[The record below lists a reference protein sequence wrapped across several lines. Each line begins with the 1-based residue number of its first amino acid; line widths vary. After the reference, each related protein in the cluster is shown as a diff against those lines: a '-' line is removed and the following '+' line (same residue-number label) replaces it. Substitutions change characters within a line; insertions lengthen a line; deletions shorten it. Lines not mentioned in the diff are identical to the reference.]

1 MPSFPRWVLVAHP
14 ERVTIRKGKKTM
26 SKLATLKMF
35 ERMDADEHFETAK
48 KIASDNMASPN
59 YTCSTLLEDQHDHS
73 IKSYIIDLLIKENES
88 TFWSCKLA
96 IIEKE
101 QKQKKLNKA
110 NKILSEK
117 MNTVPLEYDEV
128 LQDEISEL
136 EGDIEL
142 ADRDITNYFYRMK
155 AIRKL
160 LKKLIRKKKK

>member
-1 MPSFPRWVLVAHP
+1 MPSFPSVGIGSPSWKSNH
-14 ERVTIRKGKKTM
+14 TKGKKTM

-35 ERMDADEHFETAK
+35 EKMDADEHFKTAK

-59 YTCSTLLEDQHDHS
+59 YTCSTLLEDEHDHS

-101 QKQKKLNKA
+101 QKQKKLINA
-110 NKILSEK
+110 NQILLEK
-117 MNTVPLEYDEV
+117 MYDYDQV
-128 LQDEISEL
+128 DPKDLVSEL
-136 EGDIEL
+136 KADIEL
-142 ADRDITNYFYRMK
+142 ADRDITNYFYRIK
-155 AIRKL
+155 AVRKL

>member
-1 MPSFPRWVLVAHP
+1 
-14 ERVTIRKGKKTM
+14 M

-35 ERMDADEHFETAK
+35 EKMDADEHFETAK

-101 QKQKKLNKA
+101 QKQKKHQVK
-110 NKILSEK
+110 KQKCI
-117 MNTVPLEYDEV
+117 TGVP
-128 LQDEISEL
+128 
-136 EGDIEL
+136 
-142 ADRDITNYFYRMK
+142 T
-155 AIRKL
+155 
-160 LKKLIRKKKK
+160 

>member
-1 MPSFPRWVLVAHP
+1 
-14 ERVTIRKGKKTM
+14 M

-35 ERMDADEHFETAK
+35 EKMDADEHFKTAK

-59 YTCSTLLEDQHDHS
+59 YTCSTLLEDEHDHS

-101 QKQKKLNKA
+101 QKQKKLINA
-110 NKILSEK
+110 NQILLEK
-117 MNTVPLEYDEV
+117 MYDYDQV
-128 LQDEISEL
+128 DPKDLVSEL
-136 EGDIEL
+136 KADIEL
-142 ADRDITNYFYRMK
+142 ADRDITNYFYRIK
-155 AIRKL
+155 AVRKL

>member
-35 ERMDADEHFETAK
+35 EKMDADEHFETAK

-101 QKQKKLNKA
+101 QKQKKLINA
-110 NKILSEK
+110 NKIL
-117 MNTVPLEYDEV
+117 LENMYDYDQV
-128 LQDEISEL
+128 DPKDLVSEL

-142 ADRDITNYFYRMK
+142 LDRDITNYYYRMK
-155 AIRKL
+155 AVRKL

>member
-1 MPSFPRWVLVAHP
+1 
-14 ERVTIRKGKKTM
+14 M

-48 KIASDNMASPN
+48 KIASKNMASPN
-59 YTCSTLLEDQHDHS
+59 YTCSTLFEEQHDYS

-101 QKQKKLNKA
+101 QKQKKLINA
-110 NKILSEK
+110 NQILLEK
-117 MNTVPLEYDEV
+117 MYDYDQV
-128 LQDEISEL
+128 DPKDLVSEL
-136 EGDIEL
+136 KADIEL
-142 ADRDITNYFYRMK
+142 ADRDITNYFYRIK
-155 AIRKL
+155 AVRKL

>member
-1 MPSFPRWVLVAHP
+1 
-14 ERVTIRKGKKTM
+14 M

-73 IKSYIIDLLIKENES
+73 IKSFIIDLLIKENES

-101 QKQKKLNKA
+101 QKQQKVFNLKNVSSEENLKL
-110 NKILSEK
+110 
-117 MNTVPLEYDEV
+117 D
-128 LQDEISEL
+128 ISNYLDLIGEL

-142 ADRDITNYFYRMK
+142 LDRDIKTYYSRMK
-155 AIRKL
+155 AINFQ
-160 LKKLIRKKKK
+160 LKKLVKK

>member
-1 MPSFPRWVLVAHP
+1 
-14 ERVTIRKGKKTM
+14 M

-35 ERMDADEHFETAK
+35 EKMDADKHFKTAK
-48 KIASDNMASPN
+48 KIASDNMASRN
-59 YTCSTLLEDQHDHS
+59 YTSSTLLEDQHDHS
-73 IKSYIIDLLIKENES
+73 IKSFIIDLLIKENES

-101 QKQKKLNKA
+101 QKQKKLINA

-142 ADRDITNYFYRMK
+142 LDRDITKYFYRMK
-155 AIRKL
+155 AVKNL
-160 LKKLIRKKKK
+160 LKQLVKK

>member
-1 MPSFPRWVLVAHP
+1 
-14 ERVTIRKGKKTM
+14 M

-73 IKSYIIDLLIKENES
+73 IKSFIIDLLIKENES

-101 QKQKKLNKA
+101 QKQQKVFNS
-110 NKILSEK
+110 NQILLEK
-117 MNTVPLEYDEV
+117 MYDYDQV
-128 LQDEISEL
+128 DPKDLVSEL
-136 EGDIEL
+136 KADIEL
-142 ADRDITNYFYRMK
+142 ADRDITNYFYRIK
-155 AIRKL
+155 AVRKL

>member
-1 MPSFPRWVLVAHP
+1 
-14 ERVTIRKGKKTM
+14 M

-73 IKSYIIDLLIKENES
+73 IKSFIIDLLIKENES

-101 QKQKKLNKA
+101 QKQKKLINA
-110 NKILSEK
+110 NQILLEK
-117 MNTVPLEYDEV
+117 MYDYEQV
-128 LQDEISEL
+128 DPKDLVSEL
-136 EGDIEL
+136 KADIEL
-142 ADRDITNYFYRMK
+142 ADRDITNYFYRIK
-155 AIRKL
+155 AVRKL

>member
-1 MPSFPRWVLVAHP
+1 
-14 ERVTIRKGKKTM
+14 M

-35 ERMDADEHFETAK
+35 ERMDADEHFKTAK

-59 YTCSTLLEDQHDHS
+59 YTCSTLLEDEHDHS

-101 QKQKKLNKA
+101 QKQKKLINA
-110 NKILSEK
+110 NQILLEK
-117 MNTVPLEYDEV
+117 MYDFDQV
-128 LQDEISEL
+128 DPKDLVSEL
-136 EGDIEL
+136 KADIEL
-142 ADRDITNYFYRMK
+142 ADRDITNYFYRIK
-155 AIRKL
+155 AVRKL

>member
-1 MPSFPRWVLVAHP
+1 
-14 ERVTIRKGKKTM
+14 M

-59 YTCSTLLEDQHDHS
+59 YTCSTLLEDEHDHS

-101 QKQKKLNKA
+101 QKQKKLINA
-110 NKILSEK
+110 NQILLEK
-117 MNTVPLEYDEV
+117 MYDYDQV
-128 LQDEISEL
+128 DPKDLVSEL
-136 EGDIEL
+136 KADIEL
-142 ADRDITNYFYRMK
+142 ADRDITNYFYRIK
-155 AIRKL
+155 AVRKL

>member
-1 MPSFPRWVLVAHP
+1 
-14 ERVTIRKGKKTM
+14 M

-35 ERMDADEHFETAK
+35 ERMDADEHFKTAK

-59 YTCSTLLEDQHDHS
+59 YTCSTLLEDEHDHS

-101 QKQKKLNKA
+101 QKQKKLINA
-110 NKILSEK
+110 NQILLEK
-117 MNTVPLEYDEV
+117 MYDYDQV
-128 LQDEISEL
+128 DPKDLVSEL
-136 EGDIEL
+136 KADIEL
-142 ADRDITNYFYRMK
+142 ADRDITNYFYRIK
-155 AIRKL
+155 AVRKL

>member
-1 MPSFPRWVLVAHP
+1 
-14 ERVTIRKGKKTM
+14 M

-73 IKSYIIDLLIKENES
+73 IKSFIIDLLIKENES

-101 QKQKKLNKA
+101 QKQKKLINA
-110 NKILSEK
+110 NQILLEK
-117 MNTVPLEYDEV
+117 MYDYDQV
-128 LQDEISEL
+128 DPKDLVSEL
-136 EGDIEL
+136 KADIEL
-142 ADRDITNYFYRMK
+142 ADRDITNYFYRIK
-155 AIRKL
+155 AVRKL

>member
-1 MPSFPRWVLVAHP
+1 
-14 ERVTIRKGKKTM
+14 M

-35 ERMDADEHFETAK
+35 EKMDADEHFKTAK

-73 IKSYIIDLLIKENES
+73 IKSFIIDLLIKENES

-101 QKQKKLNKA
+101 QKQKKLINA
-110 NKILSEK
+110 NQILLEK
-117 MNTVPLEYDEV
+117 MYDYDQV
-128 LQDEISEL
+128 DPKDLVSEL
-136 EGDIEL
+136 KADIEL
-142 ADRDITNYFYRMK
+142 ADRDITNYFYRIK
-155 AIRKL
+155 AVRKL

>member
-35 ERMDADEHFETAK
+35 EKMDADEHFETAK

-101 QKQKKLNKA
+101 QKQKKLINA
-110 NKILSEK
+110 NKIL
-117 MNTVPLEYDEV
+117 LENMYDYDQV
-128 LQDEISEL
+128 DPKDLVSEL

-142 ADRDITNYFYRMK
+142 LYRDIKTYYSRMR
-155 AIRKL
+155 AINRQ
-160 LKKLIRKKKK
+160 LKKLVKK

>member
-1 MPSFPRWVLVAHP
+1 MPSFPSMGIGSPSWKSNH
-14 ERVTIRKGKKTM
+14 TKGKKTM

-35 ERMDADEHFETAK
+35 EKMDADEHFKTAK

-59 YTCSTLLEDQHDHS
+59 YTCSTLLEDEHDHS

-101 QKQKKLNKA
+101 QKQKKLINA
-110 NKILSEK
+110 NQILLEK
-117 MNTVPLEYDEV
+117 MYDYDQV
-128 LQDEISEL
+128 DPKDLVSEL
-136 EGDIEL
+136 KADIEL
-142 ADRDITNYFYRMK
+142 ADRDITNYFYRIK
-155 AIRKL
+155 AVRKL